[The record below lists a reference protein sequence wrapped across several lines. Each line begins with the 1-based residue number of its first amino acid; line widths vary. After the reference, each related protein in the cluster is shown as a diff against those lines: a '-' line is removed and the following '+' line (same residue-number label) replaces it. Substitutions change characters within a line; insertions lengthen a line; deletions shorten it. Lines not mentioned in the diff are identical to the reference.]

1 MIFITQK
8 QLDQKVD
15 MIMQY
20 IDWREER
27 IWRRME
33 DLDRQISDIQQR
45 LYELR
50 MKVDPEFKRQNTPLC
65 GSGMTT
71 MEPEKF

>member
-1 MIFITQK
+1 MIIMTKK
-8 QLDQKVD
+8 QFDRKVD
-15 MIMQY
+15 MIMQ
-20 IDWREER
+20 DRDREER

-33 DLDRQISDIQQR
+33 DLDRQINDIHKM

-50 MKVDPEFKRQNTPLC
+50 MKVDPEFKRQNTPVC